1 MIKKLIFTSFLIMG
15 SYIDG
20 AELEPFESMCTSN
33 GATGFNWDENHWRQT
48 DFKLKK
54 FLVKKIKNISIK
66 EVNIKDDYEKYFLAS
81 ICKEHVNEK
90 PLVDKEAGIT
100 YYSVCISTKD
110 VDSKFWHPN
119 KCYETHYSDDFGA
132 EFKQFLNHKG
142 KIKFTCETGITT
154 NLVFAKNGNFTE
166 IKSHADIFEPTEQKE
181 SLAITVGTCSDITI
195 NQNLND

>member
-1 MIKKLIFTSFLIMG
+1 MKKKLIFTSLLLMG

-33 GATGFNWDENHWRQT
+33 GATGFNWDKNHWRQT
-48 DFKLKK
+48 NFKLKK
-54 FLVKKIKNISIK
+54 FLVKKIKNTSIK
-66 EVNIKDDYEKYFLAS
+66 EVNIKDDYEKYFLTS

-90 PLVDKEAGIT
+90 PLIDKEAGIT

-132 EFKQFLNHKG
+132 EFEQFLNHKG

-154 NLVFAKNGNFTE
+154 NLVFAKDGNFTE
-166 IKSHADIFEPTEQKE
+166 IKSHADIFEPTDQKE
-181 SLAITVGTCSDITI
+181 SLAITVGTCSEITI
-195 NQNLND
+195 N

>member
-1 MIKKLIFTSFLIMG
+1 MIKKLIFTSLLLMG
-15 SYIDG
+15 SFVYG
-20 AELEPFESMCTSN
+20 TELEPFVSMCISN
-33 GATGFNWDENHWRQT
+33 GATGFNWEKNHWRQT
-48 DFKLKK
+48 DFNLKK
-54 FLVKKIKNISIK
+54 FLVKKIKNTSIK

-90 PLVDKEAGIT
+90 PLVDKESGIT

-132 EFKQFLNHKG
+132 DFEQFRNHKG

-166 IKSHADIFEPTEQKE
+166 IKSHADIFEPTDHKE
-181 SLAITVGTCSDITI
+181 SLAITVGTCSDTTI

>member
-1 MIKKLIFTSFLIMG
+1 MIKKLIFTSFLLMG

-33 GATGFNWDENHWRQT
+33 GATGFNWDKNHWRQT

-54 FLVKKIKNISIK
+54 FLVKKIKNTSINK
-66 EVNIKDDYEKYFLAS
+66 VNIKDDYEKYFLAS
-81 ICKEHVNEK
+81 TCKEHVNEK

-132 EFKQFLNHKG
+132 EFEQFLNHKG

-166 IKSHADIFEPTEQKE
+166 IKSHADIFEPTDQKE
-181 SLAITVGTCSDITI
+181 SLAITIGTCSDITI
-195 NQNLND
+195 KQNLND